1 MRNAFRTA
9 SATALMTALLSG
21 LPPVAFAA
29 QARPAQP
36 GQATPSPAPP
46 PAAPQPFDEQNAQQ
60 TRERLRE
67 VLSQYPPTVGQVLRL
82 DPSLLTRADYLA
94 PYPALAGFLAQH
106 PAIAHNPSYFLS
118 VVRLGGG
125 SGYLTD
131 TPESARTEGVHAIR
145 DVFEGLFFLVGI
157 CWGIGMIGWLV
168 RSVIEHRA
176 WQRALKVQTDIHT
189 KMIDRLTSNE
199 DVLTY
204 AQSPIGQRF
213 LSGTAMTT
221 DFASRSIGSPVGR
234 ILWSVQIGI
243 VLALGGIGLLIA
255 KNSIM
260 DEAAQA
266 LYVVAVIAIALGI
279 GFALSAVAAYALS
292 RQLGLLQPQSSS
304 TNA

>member
-1 MRNAFRTA
+1 MRNAFRTLA
-9 SATALMTALLSG
+9 ATALMTALLSG

-29 QARPAQP
+29 QARPAQQV
-36 GQATPSPAPP
+36 QATPAPAPP
-46 PAAPQPFDEQNAQQ
+46 VVPQQTFDDQNAQQ

-67 VLSQYPPTVGQVLRL
+67 VLSQYPPSVGQVLRL
-82 DPSLLTRADYLA
+82 DPTLLTRADYLA

-106 PAIAHNPSYFLS
+106 PAVVHNPSYFLAF
-118 VVRLGGG
+118 VRLTSSGG
-125 SGYLTD
+125 YMD
-131 TPESARTEGVHAIR
+131 TAESARTEGMRVIR
-145 DVFEGLFFLVGI
+145 DTFEGLFFLIGI
-157 CWGIGMIGWLV
+157 CWGIGMFGWLA
-168 RSVIEHRA
+168 RSVIEYRA
-176 WQRALKVQTDIHT
+176 WLRASRVQTEIHT

-199 DVLTY
+199 EVLAY
-204 AQSPIGQRF
+204 AQSPVGQRF

-221 DFASRSIGSPVGR
+221 EFVSRSVGSPVGR

-279 GFALSAVAAYALS
+279 GFALSAVAAYVLS
-292 RQLGLLQPQSSS
+292 QRLGLLQPQSSS
-304 TNA
+304 THA

>member
-1 MRNAFRTA
+1 MRNALRTA

-21 LPPVAFAA
+21 LPPVAFA
-29 QARPAQP
+29 QARPAQ
-36 GQATPSPAPP
+36 QAQGTPA
-46 PAAPQPFDEQNAQQ
+46 PAAPVAPPQQAFDDQNAQQ
-60 TRERLRE
+60 TRERLRD
-67 VLSQYPPTVGQVLRL
+67 VLSQYPPSVGQVLRL

-94 PYPALAGFLAQH
+94 PYPALSGFLAQH

-118 VVRLGGG
+118 IVRLSGGG
-125 SGYLTD
+125 GYLSD
-131 TPESARTEGVHAIR
+131 TPESARTEGVRAIR
-145 DVFEGLFFLVGI
+145 DVFEGLFFLIGV
-157 CWGIGMIGWLV
+157 CWGIGMIGWLF
-168 RSVIEHRA
+168 RSVIEYRA
-176 WQRALKVQTDIHT
+176 WQKATKVQTDIHT

-213 LSGTAMTT
+213 LAGTAMTS
-221 DFASRSIGSPVGR
+221 DFASRSVGSPVGR

-304 TNA
+304 THA

>member
-1 MRNAFRTA
+1 MRNAFRTL

-21 LPPVAFAA
+21 LPPVAFA
-29 QARPAQP
+29 QQRPAQ
-36 GQATPSPAPP
+36 QAQTAQA
-46 PAAPQPFDEQNAQQ
+46 PAAPAAVPQSFDDQNAQQ
-60 TRERLRE
+60 TREHLRD
-67 VLSQYPPTVGQVLRL
+67 VLSQYPPSVGQVLRL

-94 PYPALAGFLAQH
+94 PYPALSAFLAQH

-118 VVRLGGG
+118 IVRLNGGG
-125 SGYLTD
+125 GYLSD
-131 TPESARTEGVHAIR
+131 TPESARMEGVRAIR
-145 DVFEGLFFLVGI
+145 DVFEGLFFLIGV
-157 CWGIGMIGWLV
+157 CWGVGMIGWLI
-168 RSVIEHRA
+168 RSVIDYRA
-176 WQRALKVQTDIHT
+176 WQRAVKVQTDVHT
-189 KMIDRLTSNE
+189 KMIDRLTSN
-199 DVLTY
+199 DDLLAY

-213 LSGTAMTT
+213 LNGTAMSS
-221 DFASRSIGSPVGR
+221 DFASRSVGSPVGR